1 MSFDFS
7 AGAGAQSA
15 FDLIPNGQLAWAIIE
30 YRGLKSSQSGGQYLD
45 LILTLDDNQ
54 PFARRKVF
62 ERIGDPA
69 FAGNSDAYKQ
79 MAFAAIARVLEAGAG
94 AGPNKPDAYKIPT
107 RLDGAPDYSVLNGMR
122 VGVKIKVEKGTGG
135 YDDKNTVAEYLTPNP
150 TSCGN
155 KGWVKLLAGQY
166 GATAPAQTAAG
177 GFGTATAPQTA
188 GGLFGGA
195 AGAGMAQTGPV
206 AGFGN
211 PAPQGHSA
219 APFGSQPMTASGAA
233 NPTTAVAGTTTASPS
248 NGQSEWLKQAN
259 GG

>member
-150 TSCGN
+150 TSGGN

-166 GATAPAQTAAG
+166 GAAAPAQTAAG
-177 GFGTATAPQTA
+177 GFGTGGAPQTA
-188 GGLFGGA
+188 GGLFGGVNPA
-195 AGAGMAQTGPV
+195 AAQAQPG

-211 PAPQGHSA
+211 PVAQGQSA
-219 APFGSQPMTASGAA
+219 NPFGANTGSPQVATAASPSTA
-233 NPTTAVAGTTTASPS
+233 NSATTTSPS